1 MPLPLIPLLL
11 GLAPT
16 VAEWI
21 LGDDTGKAVG
31 KVTGIAQDILG
42 TSDADQI
49 ERAVAAD
56 PNHAL
61 QFKQAIIQAAAQE
74 KRLEID
80 VMKAQLADVQSARSQ
95 TIELARVGSAIAWG
109 APIVS
114 VLITV
119 GFFAMLY
126 LVLQREIPE
135 GSRELA
141 NIMLGSLGASFTAVV
156 SYWVGSS
163 AGSAQK
169 TAALE
174 KAAAGGGR

>member
-1 MPLPLIPLLL
+1 MPLIPLLL

-21 LGDDTGKAVG
+21 LGDKTGKAVG
-31 KVTGIAQDILG
+31 KVTSIAQDILG

-56 PNHAL
+56 PNLAL
-61 QFKQAIIQAAAQE
+61 QFKQAVIQAAAE
-74 KRLEID
+74 DKRMELEA
-80 VMKAQLADVQSARSQ
+80 MKAQLADVASARAQ
-95 TIELARVGSAIAWG
+95 TVELAKAGSAIAWG
-109 APIVS
+109 APVIS
-114 VLITV
+114 TIITV
-119 GFFAMLY
+119 GFFVMLW
-126 LVLQREIPE
+126 LVINREIPE
-135 GSRELA
+135 GSQQLA

-169 TAALE
+169 TAVL
-174 KAAAGGGR
+174 AAAGRG

>member
-1 MPLPLIPLLL
+1 MPLIPLLL

-21 LGDDTGKAVG
+21 LGDKTGKAVG
-31 KVTGIAQDILG
+31 KVAGLAQDILG
-42 TSDADQI
+42 TSDVDQI

-56 PNHAL
+56 PNLAL
-61 QFKQAIIQAAAQE
+61 QFKQALIQAAADE
-74 KRLEID
+74 KRMELD
-80 VMKAQLADVQSARSQ
+80 AMRAQLADVQSARNQ
-95 TIELARVGSAIAWG
+95 TVELAKSGSAIAWG

-114 VLITV
+114 VLITA

-174 KAAAGGGR
+174 KAATGRG